1 MGKKVWIFLDL
12 SVRENPDKTQLTSS
26 SFVDPLWFASLCWW
40 PLFSLFS
47 GALCISFS
55 CCSSLD
61 ICLFTYVFSCSLS
74 RPSRHI
80 LPILA
85 SFLTFLRVFV
95 DSLYAFYFLLSLVA
109 LSLSFRPIFTQSPFF
124 TNLNYN
130 NLTVDKT
137 IALPVLLLCELI
149 KNCKL
154 LRITVQLQPHQFDCH
169 SQRVLQ
175 IICLRGFT
183 STSSREAL
191 V

>member
-1 MGKKVWIFLDL
+1 MNAKVIVLPKLDWNYKLKLVSNEEWEKKVWIFLDL
-12 SVRENPDKTQLTSS
+12 SVRENPDKTRLTSS

-55 CCSSLD
+55 RCSSLD
-61 ICLFTYVFSCSLS
+61 ICLFTYVFSCCLS

-109 LSLSFRPIFTQSPFF
+109 LSLSFRPIFTQNPIS
-124 TNLNYN
+124 TNLYYN
-130 NLTVDKT
+130 NFLRLT
-137 IALPVLLLCELI
+137 
-149 KNCKL
+149 KL
-154 LRITVQLQPHQFDCH
+154 
-169 SQRVLQ
+169 
-175 IICLRGFT
+175 
-183 STSSREAL
+183 
-191 V
+191 